1 MNFYFFFIRFV
12 YKKNV
17 FFFVIGS
24 YELNEVRD
32 EDMILFDQV
41 IINIMR
47 EYNIKGGFVIIGREG
62 KILYR

>member
-1 MNFYFFFIRFV
+1 M
-12 YKKNV
+12 

-32 EDMILFDQV
+32 EDMIFFDQV